1 MAFQGLDSAE
11 ARARLARHGPNALP
25 APAGPAWWQRLLQQ
39 FASPIIYILL
49 FALAFDLLTRL
60 LDGARGWPFESLA
73 IGLILLLNAA
83 MGMWQEYRAEDSL
96 ARLRELSAPRCCV
109 WRDGRL
115 VEIPAEEVVP
125 GDLLRLDAGERVPA
139 DGRVLEQHG
148 LILDES
154 ILTGESLPQA
164 RHDGAEVFA
173 GTLVVRGRARIEVT
187 RTGPASAMGRIA
199 GMLGSLRGE
208 VTPLERRLQRFGH
221 RVARWIALAA
231 VVLTVAG
238 TAIEG
243 PGSLPD
249 MVLFAVAV
257 AVAAVPEGLPAVV
270 TLTLALGTE
279 RMARRAAVVR
289 RLAAVEALGSVTV
302 IATDKTG
309 TLTENALTVRSLE
322 SPDEAAA
329 LRAMVL
335 ASEAEADGSAGDPME
350 LALYAFATARGVDPG
365 ALQFQYPAHSERPFD
380 SAWRFSRVTVL
391 EDSRLVS
398 YLKGAPEVLLP
409 RATLDDAKRRHW
421 EERLAQA
428 TASGLRV
435 IALARAEGERED
447 DLEWLGLVELWDP
460 PRPEVPDAIRACRAA
475 GIRVLMV
482 TGDHPA
488 TAQAVA
494 RSIGLPDEPVFSG
507 DALEQMDSAEFADA
521 AAKAAILARAAPE
534 HKLRLVEC
542 LQAAGEIVAVTGD
555 GVNDAPALKRADI
568 GIAMG
573 QRGSAVAREVADLV
587 LLDDNFATIAA
598 AVEEGRGIYA
608 NILKFIRFLF
618 STNVALLLL
627 IGVGFAGAAI
637 SGLTT
642 DTGQL
647 LLPLLAAQLLWINV
661 IADGPPALALGFDRN
676 PGLMRQRPRPASAAL
691 LGREDLRFILVTG
704 GLKAAAGLVLFFGL
718 PALGYAAAVTQTA
731 VFLYESLA
739 QLGFAYPSR
748 HLGHESPRNRA
759 LNLIIAATVVLQLL
773 TVLLPGLRDLL
784 GLVLPPTEVLLTV
797 LLALLLT
804 VTGAELWSRRHP
816 AER

>member
-1 MAFQGLDSAE
+1 MPSLGLDSAE
-11 ARARLARHGPNALP
+11 ARALLARYGPNALP
-25 APAGPAWWQRLLQQ
+25 APVGPAWWQRLLKQ

-49 FALAFDLLTRL
+49 FALGFDLLTWL
-60 LDGARGWPFESLA
+60 LGGANDWPFESLA
-73 IGLILLLNAA
+73 IGLILMLNAA
-83 MGMWQEYRAEDSL
+83 MGMWQEYRSEDAL
-96 ARLRELSAPRCCV
+96 ARLRELSAPRCRA

-115 VEIPAEEVVP
+115 VEIAVEQLVP
-125 GDLLRLDAGERVPA
+125 GDLVRLEAGERVPA
-139 DGRVLEQHG
+139 DALVLEQHG
-148 LILDES
+148 LMVDES
-154 ILTGESLPQA
+154 MLTGESLPQA
-164 RHDGAEVFA
+164 RNDGAELFA
-173 GTLVVRGRARIEVT
+173 GTLVVRGRARIRVT
-187 RTGPASAMGRIA
+187 RTGNASAMGRIA
-199 GMLGSLRGE
+199 GMLSSLRAE
-208 VTPLERRLQRFGH
+208 ATPLERRLQHLGN

-243 PGSLPD
+243 PGSLPQ
-249 MVLFAVAV
+249 MLLFAVAV

-279 RMARRAAVVR
+279 RMASRRAVVR

-309 TLTENALTVRSLE
+309 TLTENALSVRSLQ

-335 ASEAEADGSAGDPME
+335 ASEAEADGSAGDPLE
-350 LALYAFATARGVDPG
+350 LALYTFASERGVDPQS
-365 ALQFQYPAHSERPFD
+365 LRQQCPACSERPFD
-380 SAWRFSRVTVL
+380 SAWRFSRATVR
-391 EDSRLVS
+391 EDGQLLS

-409 RATLDDAKRRHW
+409 RATLAEAQRRQW
-421 EERLAQA
+421 EERLREAA
-428 TASGLRV
+428 ESGLRV

-447 DLEWLGLVELWDP
+447 ALEWLGLVELWDP
-460 PRPEVPDAIRACRAA
+460 PRPEVPRAIQACRAA

-494 RSIGLPDEPVFSG
+494 RSVGLPDRPVFSG
-507 DALEQMDSAEFADA
+507 EELAQLDADTFTKAVAS
-521 AAKAAILARAAPE
+521 AAILARARPE
-534 HKLRLVEC
+534 QKLQLVEG

-555 GVNDAPALKRADI
+555 GVNDAPALKRADV

-627 IGVGFAGAAI
+627 IGIGFAGAAAA
-637 SGLTT
+637 GLST
-642 DTGQL
+642 DSGQL

-676 PGLMRQRPRPASAAL
+676 PGLMRQRPRPPSATL
-691 LGREDLRFILVTG
+691 LGAEDLRFILVTG
-704 GLKAAAGLVLFFGL
+704 GLKAAVGLSLFFSL
-718 PALGYAAAVTQTA
+718 PAFGYAAAVTQTA

-739 QLGFAYPSR
+739 QLGFAYPAR
-748 HLGHESPRNRA
+748 RIGHESPRNRA
-759 LNLIIAATVVLQLL
+759 LDLIIAATVVLQLL
-773 TVLLPGLRDLL
+773 SVLLPGWRDLL
-784 GLVLPPTEVLLTV
+784 GLVLPPVEVLFAV
-797 LLALLLT
+797 LFALLLT
-804 VTGAELWSRRHP
+804 VAGAEAWSRARVS
-816 AER
+816 RQ